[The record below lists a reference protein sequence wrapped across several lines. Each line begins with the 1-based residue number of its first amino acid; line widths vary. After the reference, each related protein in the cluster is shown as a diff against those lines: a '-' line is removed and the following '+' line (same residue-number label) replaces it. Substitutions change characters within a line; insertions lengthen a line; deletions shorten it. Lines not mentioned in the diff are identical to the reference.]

1 MDILQLAR
9 SELFLVTLTFLLFW
23 LFSQLQLRTGIA
35 LLNPMVL
42 TIAGLI
48 IFLRVSGISYEEYYG
63 SGRLIEFW
71 LKPAIVA
78 LALPLYSELKHIRR
92 QLMPLL
98 LAELAGCVV
107 GIVSVVIIAGLL
119 GAGEEVVRS
128 LAPKSVSTP
137 IALEISRQ
145 IGGIPA
151 LTSAIVVVVGMIGA
165 VTGLRMM
172 TWGRVKSPVSRSLS
186 MGTAAHVMGTNRV
199 SEYGERFGA
208 YATLGLIINGILTAF
223 LADPLVDLV
232 YASGLVG

>member
-1 MDILQLAR
+1 MDIVLFVR
-9 SELFLVTLTFLLFW
+9 SELFLVTLTFLFFW
-23 LFSQLQLRTGIA
+23 IFSRLQTRTGIA

-42 TIAGLI
+42 TIAALI
-48 IFLRVSGISYEEYYG
+48 VFLRVAGISYDEYYK
-63 SGRLIEFW
+63 SGQLIEFW

-78 LALPLYSELKHIRR
+78 LALPLYSELRHIRR

-107 GIVSVVIIAGLL
+107 GIVSVVVIAAML
-119 GAGEEVVRS
+119 GAGEDVVRS

-165 VTGLRMM
+165 ITGLKMM

-223 LADPLVDLV
+223 LADPVVKLV
-232 YASGLVG
+232 YACGLAG

>member
-23 LFSQLQLRTGIA
+23 LFSHLQSRTGIA

-145 IGGIPA
+145 IGG
-151 LTSAIVVVVGMIGA
+151 
-165 VTGLRMM
+165 
-172 TWGRVKSPVSRSLS
+172 
-186 MGTAAHVMGTNRV
+186 
-199 SEYGERFGA
+199 
-208 YATLGLIINGILTAF
+208 
-223 LADPLVDLV
+223 
-232 YASGLVG
+232 SGP

>member
-1 MDILQLAR
+1 MDFTIFIR
-9 SELFLVTLTFLLFW
+9 SELFMVTLTFLLFW
-23 LFSQLQLRTGIA
+23 LYSRLQAISRIT

-42 TIAGLI
+42 TIASLI
-48 IFLRVSGISYEEYYG
+48 VFLKFTGISYEEYYKG
-63 SGRLIEFW
+63 GHMIEFW

-78 LALPLYSELKHIRR
+78 LALPLYNELRHIRR
-92 QLMPLL
+92 QLLPLL

-107 GIVSVVIIAGLL
+107 GIVAVVVIAGVM

-137 IALEISRQ
+137 IAIEISHQ

-151 LTSAIVVVVGMIGA
+151 LTSAIVVVVGMIGS
-165 VTGLRMM
+165 VVGLKMM

-199 SEYGERFGA
+199 SQYGERFGA
-208 YATLGLIINGILTAF
+208 YATIGLIINGVLTAF
-223 LADPLVDLV
+223 LADPIVELI
-232 YASGLVG
+232 YSFHIF

>member
-23 LFSQLQLRTGIA
+23 LFSQLQSRTGIA

-78 LALPLYSELKHIRR
+78 LALPLYNSELKHIRR

-172 TWGRVKSPVSRSLS
+172 SWGQTV
-186 MGTAAHVMGTNRV
+186 
-199 SEYGERFGA
+199 
-208 YATLGLIINGILTAF
+208 
-223 LADPLVDLV
+223 
-232 YASGLVG
+232 

>member
-1 MDILQLAR
+1 MDIYSLIR
-9 SELFLVTLTFLLFW
+9 SELFLVTITFILFW
-23 LFSQLQLRTGIA
+23 LFSRLQRISGIA

-42 TIAGLI
+42 TIASLI
-48 IFLRVSGISYEEYYG
+48 CFLKITGITYEEYSE
-63 SGRLIEFW
+63 SGHLIEFW

-98 LAELAGCVV
+98 IAELAGCII

-119 GAGEEVVRS
+119 GAGEDVVRS

-151 LTSAIVVVVGMIGA
+151 LTSAIVVVVGMLGA
-165 VTGLRMM
+165 VTGLKMM
-172 TWGRVKSPVSRSLS
+172 SWGHVKSPVSRSLS
-186 MGTAAHVMGTNRV
+186 MGTAAHVMGTNRI
-199 SEYGERFGA
+199 SEYGDRYGA
-208 YATLGLIINGILTAF
+208 YATLGLIINGIFTAF
-223 LADPLVDLV
+223 LANPIVELI
-232 YASGLVG
+232 YSIGIIH